1 MHSAKINMREEDLK
15 NIWNNSTPERGIS
28 IDVHSLIDEMNI
40 KISSIQKKIRLR
52 DIREIA
58 ASVIGIIIYSYL
70 LYEVP
75 FPLTKFASILS
86 ILWFITVIL
95 LFAKSRLDNAVNG
108 LLLSVQEQLEH
119 QKNLMCKQVKLIN
132 LAAYWYSMPSFII
145 NLIFIVGLEN
155 PSDYNWTNDVA
166 NLFLPISLNMKIFTL
181 IGLAFFYA
189 FIIWV
194 NKRAVRK
201 DLKPLLQD
209 IETIQKEVLQNA

>member
-15 NIWNNSTPERGIS
+15 NIWNNSTQVPEIS

-40 KISSIQKKIRLR
+40 KISSLQKKIRLR

-58 ASVIGIIIYSYL
+58 ASIIGIIIYSYL

-75 FPLTKFASILS
+75 FPLTKLASILS

-95 LFAKSRLDNAVNG
+95 LFTKSRLDNAENG
-108 LLLSVQEQLEH
+108 LLLSVQEQLVQ

-132 LAAYWYSMPSFII
+132 LAAYWYSIPSFII
-145 NLIFIVGLEN
+145 NLIFIVGLEI
-155 PSDYNWTNDVA
+155 PSDYSWTNKIA
-166 NLFLPISLNMKIFTL
+166 NSVLPLSMNMKAVTL

-189 FIIWV
+189 FIIWI
-194 NKRAVRK
+194 NKRALTR
-201 DLKPLLQD
+201 DLKPILAKIAL
-209 IETIQKEVLQNA
+209 IQTSIKE